1 MDEKVLA
8 TIKDTKEKLLND
20 LPKFLELEGTEQFF
34 SGEKIE
40 SYTKDSLEE
49 LKGSFDTSKEFGKFI
64 NVLYGC
70 QQLDDF
76 GEKWAATKEKVLE
89 WIEFLKNFNP

>member
-8 TIKDTKEKLLND
+8 NIKGTKEKLLND
-20 LPKFLELEGTEQFF
+20 LPKFLELEGKEQFF
-34 SGEKIE
+34 LGEQME
-40 SYTKDSLEE
+40 SYTNDSLEE
-49 LKGSFDTSKEFGKFI
+49 LKGSFETNNEFAKFV

-76 GEKWAATKEKVLE
+76 GEKWATTREKVLE
-89 WIEFLKNFNP
+89 WIEFLKNFNV